1 MNPQRMHSPASL
13 LLRTNPFLTKP
24 AINCRK
30 RSRCQCS
37 GECKH
42 SNKHL
47 CHLVVDGD
55 CMENSLCPLQRWAL
69 ETRSLQSQ
77 CMKNMM
83 RVVGRGRL
91 GRELELCTL
100 ACFDGSNRTGHS
112 ATRSCLFKTFLISST
127 HSCWFIFVRT
137 QRTDDYSNYPSTFIN

>member
-13 LLRTNPFLTKP
+13 LLCTNPFLSKP

-47 CHLVVDGD
+47 CHLVADGD

-69 ETRSLQSQ
+69 ETQSLQSQ
-77 CMKNMM
+77 CIKNMM

-100 ACFDGSNRTGHS
+100 ACFDGSNWTSRS
-112 ATRSCLFKTFLISST
+112 ATRSYLFKTFLISST
-127 HSCWFIFVRT
+127 HDLSLLEHRELMIIPIT
-137 QRTDDYSNYPSTFIN
+137 QVHS